1 MQVQPDYEYSALP
14 TDDTDTQSPIDKFSP
29 QKIFTKT
36 IGSTIHHFKNGKIET
51 STNVVDEPLLNDTE
65 EEFLEDNNRHNSFIE
80 KFYYLISKCNCND
93 FFKLNYFFD

>member
-14 TDDTDTQSPIDKFSP
+14 TDDADMQSPIHKFSP
-29 QKIFTKT
+29 QKMFTET

-51 STNVVDEPLLNDTE
+51 STNVVDEPLLNDIE
-65 EEFLEDNNRHNSFIE
+65 EDFLDRNQSDNSLIE
-80 KFYYLISKCNCND
+80 KFYYLLSKCNCND